1 MSLRRHWQVLLP
13 GCVAIAYAAE
23 LYVHWRQLGNRVAT
37 HFTASGVPNGWQS
50 KDAFALTSILVIAFT
65 LAFCL
70 VLINAYGWS
79 DPQKRQQLF
88 AVYYG
93 VTVFVGLIFRG
104 LIQQNL
110 HRGLH
115 GGTLSMILP
124 FAAAFGAGALGYWIG
139 GGWLGSEGESP
150 PP

>member
-13 GCVAIAYAAE
+13 CSVVIAYAAE
-23 LYVHWRQLGNRVAT
+23 LDVHWRQLGNRVAT
-37 HFTASGVPNGWQS
+37 HFSKSGVPNGWQS

-65 LAFCL
+65 LAVCL

-79 DPQKRQQLF
+79 DPKKRQQLF

-93 VTVFVGLIFRG
+93 VTVFVGFIFWG

-110 HRGLH
+110 H
-115 GGTLSMILP
+115 GGALGAISVILQL
-124 FAAAFGAGALGYWIG
+124 AAAFGAGTLGYRIG
-139 GGWLGSEGESP
+139 GGWLGSEGGSP
-150 PP
+150 RP